1 MTGIDMLHVPYR
13 GGGPALS
20 DLLGGQVQA
29 SMPTLVSA
37 IEHIR
42 AGKLRTLAVTAAS
55 RASVLPDIPTL
66 SEFVPGYDATIWWGI
81 AAPKN
86 TPTDIVQKLNTEINA
101 GLTSPALKA
110 RIAELGDSAFAS
122 SREDFARLIAEDTNK
137 WAKLIRE
144 ANIKAE

>member
-1 MTGIDMLHVPYR
+1 MAGIEMLHVPYR

-29 SMPTLVSA
+29 YMPTLVSA

-42 AGKLRTLAVTAAS
+42 AGKFRTLAVTAAS

-66 SEFVPGYDATIWWGI
+66 SEFIPGYDATIWWGI

-86 TPTDIVQKLNTEINA
+86 TPADILQKLNTEINM
-101 GLTSPALKA
+101 GLANPALKA

-122 SREDFARLIAEDTNK
+122 SREELARLIAEDTTK
-137 WAKLIRE
+137 WANVIRT
-144 ANIKAE
+144 AGLKAE